1 MKTQEEIHS
10 LVEAF
15 RTVTKE
21 VTSAIDSE
29 NTGDR
34 LCVAML
40 LMPLL
45 PAIDEFMAALKKEI
59 ENETESSE
67 ESPEESPEDP
77 LDKILHQ
84 IKPNGSIS

>member
-1 MKTQEEIHS
+1 M
-10 LVEAF
+10 EAF

-21 VTSAIDSE
+21 VTSATDSE

-34 LCVAML
+34 LCIAML
-40 LMPLL
+40 LLPLL
-45 PAIDEFMAALKKEI
+45 PAIDDFMAVIKKEA
-59 ENETESSE
+59 ENETESL
-67 ESPEESPEDP
+67 EESPEDP

>member
-1 MKTQEEIHS
+1 M
-10 LVEAF
+10 EAF

-21 VTSAIDSE
+21 VTSATDSE

-34 LCVAML
+34 LCIAML
-40 LMPLL
+40 LLPLL
-45 PAIDEFMAALKKEI
+45 PAIDEFMAVLKKEVDDK
-59 ENETESSE
+59 S

>member
-1 MKTQEEIHS
+1 M
-10 LVEAF
+10 EAF

-21 VTSAIDSE
+21 VTSATDSE

-34 LCVAML
+34 LCIAML
-40 LMPLL
+40 LLPLL
-45 PAIDEFMAALKKEI
+45 PAIDDFMAVLKKEA
-59 ENETESSE
+59 ENET

-77 LDKILHQ
+77 IDKILHQ

>member
-1 MKTQEEIHS
+1 M
-10 LVEAF
+10 EAF

>member
-1 MKTQEEIHS
+1 M
-10 LVEAF
+10 EAF

-21 VTSAIDSE
+21 VTSATDLE

-45 PAIDEFMAALKKEI
+45 PAIDDFMAVLKKEA
-59 ENETESSE
+59 ENESEST
-67 ESPEESPEDP
+67 EESPEDP

>member
-1 MKTQEEIHS
+1 M
-10 LVEAF
+10 EAF

-21 VTSAIDSE
+21 VTSATDSE

-34 LCVAML
+34 LCIAML
-40 LMPLL
+40 LLPLL
-45 PAIDEFMAALKKEI
+45 PAIDDFMAVLKKEA
-59 ENETESSE
+59 ENET

>member
-1 MKTQEEIHS
+1 M
-10 LVEAF
+10 EAF

-21 VTSAIDSE
+21 VTSATDSE

-34 LCVAML
+34 LCIAML
-40 LMPLL
+40 LLPLL
-45 PAIDEFMAALKKEI
+45 PAIDDFMAVLKKEA
-59 ENETESSE
+59 ENETES
-67 ESPEESPEDP
+67 PEESSEDP